1 MTLAAL
7 VRRFWVLVRNLT
19 RPHATDAELSA
30 DVNAYVQLL
39 EDEKIAAGMAT
50 DAARRAARAEVGGVE
65 PLKEAVRDVRAGSL
79 IAQWWQDTR
88 YAIRLARRDI
98 GFTAVAVLTLALGIG
113 ANTAIF
119 SVVHAVLI
127 EPLPYPEPHR
137 LVVVWERNAAVG
149 KDRDPVAPLNFQ
161 DWRARN
167 TTFDE
172 LGAYRVE
179 SAALSRIEPPEQIVT
194 VAMSSSVFRVLDVD
208 PSWGRTFTEEEER
221 QRTRVVVLND
231 DFWRR
236 RFGADAGVIG
246 RAITLDGEAF
256 TVIGVMPRAFAFPDG
271 NPADVYVP
279 LVFEPGE
286 TAGPRSQQSRVIAT
300 LSVIG
305 RLADNATIEAA
316 AGDLGAIARSI
327 AVQDAGSNPEVSLA
341 GAHQVL
347 VEDIRRALIVLLAT
361 VGLVLIVACANV
373 ANLLLVRSAAR
384 RREIAV
390 RVALGAAR
398 GRIVRQLLSESVL
411 LALLGALSGLT
422 LAWALLRLLVRIR
435 PPDLVRIDEVSID
448 PAVLLFTLAA
458 ALCTSVAFGLIPA
471 LAAAQPVVNPV
482 AADDNPLTTR
492 TAVSN
497 RTRSVVLVCEIAL
510 SLMLLAGAGL
520 MIRSVLK
527 LRAVDLGF
535 DAANVIT
542 AQIALPAATYP
553 VDPLQYRPRS
563 PGTAP
568 VPDSKRT
575 TFFSRLEETLLT
587 MPGIDSVGTVSS
599 LPLNPVGV
607 DYDLP
612 VVVEGRPRPRP
623 GEDLQADFR
632 VATTGYFRTM
642 RIPIRR
648 GRDFTAFDG
657 PNSVPVVIINEAMA
671 REIFPGEDPL
681 GRRLILYGRAR
692 EIIGVVGSV
701 KHRGFSG
708 EPRPEMTLPYR
719 QFQIGEMTLVM
730 RGTLDSAT
738 AAEAIRNAVRP
749 LDPVQPVSR
758 VRGMEAFLADSTA
771 QPRFTTLLLSGFALL
786 ALTLAVVGVYGVMSY
801 TVNQRAREIGLRVA
815 LGADR
820 RQVVWMVVRR
830 GLMLAAA
837 GIAAGLLGALAGT
850 RLLTGLLFG
859 VTATDL
865 ATLTACVIVLGTAS
879 LAAACVPAIRAS
891 RIAPAV
897 VLKTE

>member
-1 MTLAAL
+1 MTTLAAF

-19 RPHATDAELSA
+19 RRHATDAELSA
-30 DVNAYVQLL
+30 DVDAYVQLL
-39 EDEKIAAGMAT
+39 ADENIAAGMAP
-50 DAARRAARAEVGGVE
+50 DAALRAARAEVGGVE
-65 PLKEAVRDVRAGSL
+65 SVKEAVREVRAGSCV
-79 IAQWWQDTR
+79 AQWWQDTR
-88 YAIRLARRDI
+88 YAIRLARRDT
-98 GFTAVAVLTLALGIG
+98 GFTAVVVLTLALGIG

-127 EPLPYPEPHR
+127 EPLPYPEADR
-137 LVVVWERNAAVG
+137 LVVVWERNAAAG

-179 SAALSRIEPPEQIVT
+179 SAALSGIEPPEQIVT
-194 VAMSSSVFRVLDVD
+194 VTMSSSVFRVLDVD
-208 PSWGRTFTEEEER
+208 PRWGRTFTEQEER
-221 QRTRVVVLND
+221 QRARVVVLND
-231 DFWRR
+231 GFWRR
-236 RFGADAGVIG
+236 RFSADAGVIG
-246 RAITLDGEAF
+246 RAMTLDGEAF
-256 TVIGVMPRAFAFPDG
+256 TVVGVMPPEFVFPDG

-279 LVFEPGE
+279 LVFEPAD
-286 TAGPRSQQSRVIAT
+286 TAGRRSQQSRVIAT

-305 RLADNATIEAA
+305 RLADDATIEAA
-316 AGDLGAIARSI
+316 AADLGAIAQSI
-327 AVQDAGSNPEVSLA
+327 AAQEPGSNPEVSLT

-373 ANLLLVRSAAR
+373 ANLLLVRSASR

-398 GRIVRQLLSESVL
+398 GRIIRQLLSESVL

-422 LAWALLRLLVRIR
+422 LAWALLRLLARIR
-435 PPDLVRIDEVSID
+435 PPDLVRIDEVNID
-448 PAVLLFTLAA
+448 PTVLLFTLAA
-458 ALCTSVAFGLIPA
+458 ALCTSVVFGLIPA
-471 LAAAQPVVNPV
+471 LAASRRVNTV
-482 AADDNPLTTR
+482 AADENPLATR
-492 TAVSN
+492 TAVSG
-497 RTRSVVLVCEIAL
+497 RTRSIVLVCEIAL

-527 LRAVDLGF
+527 LQAVNLGF

-542 AQIALPAATYP
+542 AQIALPAPTYP
-553 VDPLQYRPRS
+553 VDPVQYRPQS
-563 PGTAP
+563 PGRAP
-568 VPDSKRT
+568 VPDSKRA
-575 TFFSRLEETLLT
+575 TFFNRLEEALLT
-587 MPGIDSVGTVSS
+587 MPGIESVGIVSS

-612 VVVEGRPRPRP
+612 VVVEGRPRPRL
-623 GEDLQADFR
+623 GEDPQADFR

-657 PNSVPVVIINEAMA
+657 PNSVPVVIINETMA
-671 REIFPGEDPL
+671 REIFPGENPL

-692 EIIGVVGSV
+692 EIIAVVGSV

-719 QFQIGEMTLVM
+719 QFQLGEMTLVM
-730 RGTLDSAT
+730 RGNLDSAA
-738 AAEAIRNAVRP
+738 AAETIRNAVRS
-749 LDPVQPVSR
+749 LDSVQPVSR
-758 VRGMEAFLADSTA
+758 VRAMEAFLADSTA

-786 ALTLAVVGVYGVMSY
+786 ALTLAVVGIYGVMSY
-801 TVNQRAREIGLRVA
+801 TVNQRARELGLRVA

-820 RQVVWMVVRR
+820 GQVVWMVVHR
-830 GLMLAAA
+830 GLTLAAA
-837 GIAAGLLGALAGT
+837 GITAGLLGALAGT

-859 VTATDL
+859 VTATDP
-865 ATLTACVIVLGTAS
+865 ATLTACVVVLGITS
-879 LAAACVPAIRAS
+879 LAAAFVPAIRAS
-891 RIAPAV
+891 RIAPAI
-897 VLKTE
+897 VLKAE

>member
-1 MTLAAL
+1 MTPLAAL
-7 VRRFWVLVRNLT
+7 VRRFRLLVRNLT
-19 RPHATDAELSA
+19 RRHATDTELSA
-30 DVNAYVQLL
+30 NVNAYVQLL
-39 EDEKIAAGMAT
+39 ADEKIAAGMAP
-50 DAARRAARAEVGGVE
+50 DAALRAARAEVGVE
-65 PLKEAVRDVRAGSL
+65 SVKDAVRDVRAGSL
-79 IAQWWQDTR
+79 VAQWWQDTR
-88 YAIRLARRDI
+88 YALRLARRDI

-127 EPLPYPEPHR
+127 EPLPYPEADR

-179 SAALSRIEPPEQIVT
+179 SAALSGIEPPEQIVAL
-194 VAMSSSVFRVLDVD
+194 AMSSSVFAVLDVD
-208 PSWGRTFTEEEER
+208 ARWGRTFTDEEER
-221 QRTRVVVLND
+221 QRARVVVLND

-246 RAITLDGEAF
+246 RAITLEGEAF
-256 TVIGVMPRAFAFPDG
+256 TVVGVMPPEFEFPDG
-271 NPADVYVP
+271 SPADVYAP
-279 LVFEPGE
+279 LVFEPGQR
-286 TAGPRSQQSRVIAT
+286 GGRRSQQSRVIAT

-305 RLADNATIEAA
+305 RLAGNATIEAA
-316 AGDLGAIARSI
+316 AADLGAIAKSI
-327 AVQDAGSNPEVSLA
+327 AAQDPGSNPEVSLA

-347 VEDIRRALIVLLAT
+347 VEDVRRALIVLVAT
-361 VGLVLIVACANV
+361 VCLVLIVACANV
-373 ANLLLVRSAAR
+373 ANLLLVRSASR

-390 RVALGAAR
+390 RAALGAAR

-411 LALLGALSGLT
+411 LALLGALGGLT
-422 LAWALLRLLVRIR
+422 LAWALLRLLARIR
-435 PPDLVRIDEVSID
+435 PPNLARIDEVTID
-448 PAVLLFTLAA
+448 PTVLLFTLAA
-458 ALCTSVAFGLIPA
+458 ALCTSVVFGLIPA
-471 LAAAQPVVNPV
+471 LAAAKPIVNPV
-482 AADDNPLTTR
+482 AADETR
-492 TAVSN
+492 LATPTVVSG

-527 LRAVDLGF
+527 LQAVSLGF

-542 AQIALPAATYP
+542 AQIALPAPTYP
-553 VDPLQYRPRS
+553 VDPVQYRPQS

-568 VPDSKRT
+568 VPDSKPA

-587 MPGIDSVGTVSS
+587 RPGVESVGTVSS

-612 VVVEGRPRPRP
+612 VVVEGRPRPRL
-623 GEDLQADFR
+623 GEEPQADFR

-642 RIPIRR
+642 RIPVRR

-657 PNSVPVVIINEAMA
+657 PNSVPVVIINDTMA
-671 REIFPGEDPL
+671 REMFPGEDPL

-719 QFQIGEMTLVM
+719 QFQFGAMTLVV
-730 RGTLDSAT
+730 RGSLDSA
-738 AAEAIRNAVRP
+738 AAAATVKDAVRS

-758 VRGMEAFLADSTA
+758 VRAMEAFLADSTA
-771 QPRFTTLLLSGFALL
+771 QPRFTTYLLSAFALL
-786 ALTLAVVGVYGVMSY
+786 ALTLAVVGIYGVMSY
-801 TVNQRAREIGLRVA
+801 IVNQRAREISLRVA

-830 GLMLAAA
+830 GFTLAAA
-837 GIAAGLLGALAGT
+837 GITAGLLGAWAGT

-859 VTATDL
+859 VTATDP
-865 ATLTACVIVLGTAS
+865 ATLAACVILLGTTS

-891 RIAPAV
+891 RIAPAI
-897 VLKTE
+897 VLKTD

>member
-1 MTLAAL
+1 MTPLAAL
-7 VRRFWVLVRNLT
+7 VRRLRVLVRNLA
-19 RPHATDAELSA
+19 RRHAADAELTA
-30 DVNAYVQLL
+30 DVNAYAQLL
-39 EDEKIAAGMAT
+39 ADEKIAAGMAP
-50 DAARRAARAEVGGVE
+50 DAALRAARAEVGGIESV
-65 PLKEAVRDVRAGSL
+65 KEAVRDVRAGSL
-79 IAQWWQDTR
+79 VAQWWQDTR
-88 YAIRLARRDI
+88 YAIRLARRDA
-98 GFTAVAVLTLALGIG
+98 GFSSVAVLTLALGIG

-119 SVVHAVLI
+119 SAVNAVLI
-127 EPLPYPEPHR
+127 EPLPYPEADR
-137 LVVVWERNAAVG
+137 LVVVWERNTAAG

-167 TTFDE
+167 TTFDG

-179 SAALSRIEPPEQIVT
+179 SAALSGVEPPEQIVML
-194 VAMSSSVFRVLDVD
+194 AMSSSVFRVLDVD
-208 PSWGRTFTEEEER
+208 ARRGRTFTEEEER
-221 QRTRVVVLND
+221 QRARVVVLND
-231 DFWRR
+231 EFWRR

-246 RAITLDGEAF
+246 RAMTLDGESF
-256 TVIGVMPRAFAFPDG
+256 TVVGVMPPDFAFPDG
-271 NPADVYVP
+271 NPADVYAP
-279 LVFEPGE
+279 LVFEGE
-286 TAGPRSQQSRVIAT
+286 TNRRSQQSRVIAT

-305 RLADNATIEAA
+305 RLAGNATIEAA
-316 AGDLGAIARSI
+316 AADLGAIARST
-327 AVQDAGSNPEVSLA
+327 AAQDAGSNPEVALA

-373 ANLLLVRSAAR
+373 ANLLLVRSASR

-398 GRIVRQLLSESVL
+398 GRIVRQLLSESVV
-411 LALLGALSGLT
+411 LALAGALSGLT
-422 LAWALLRLLVRIR
+422 LAWALLRLLARIR
-435 PPDLVRIDEVSID
+435 PPDLVRIDEVAID
-448 PAVLLFTLAA
+448 PTVLLFTLAA
-458 ALCTSVAFGLIPA
+458 ALSTSVAFGLIPA
-471 LAAAQPVVNPV
+471 LAASKAVENPV
-482 AADDNPLTTR
+482 AAADNPQAAR
-492 TAVSN
+492 TVVSG
-497 RTRSVVLVCEIAL
+497 RTRSAVLVCEIAL

-527 LRAVDLGF
+527 LQAVNLGF

-542 AQIALPAATYP
+542 AQIALPASTYP
-553 VDPLQYRPRS
+553 VDPAQYRPPP
-563 PGTAP
+563 PGTGA
-568 VPDSKRT
+568 VPDSKRA
-575 TFFSRLEETLLT
+575 TFFSRLEEALQTV
-587 MPGIDSVGTVSS
+587 PGVESVGTVSS

-623 GEDLQADFR
+623 GEEPQADFR
-632 VATTGYFRTM
+632 VATTGYFGTM

-657 PNSVPVVIINEAMA
+657 PNSVPVVIINDTLA

-681 GRRLILYGRAR
+681 GRRLMLYGRAR

-719 QFQIGEMTLVM
+719 QFQIGEMTVVL
-730 RGTLDSAT
+730 RGSLDSAA
-738 AAEAIRNAVRP
+738 AAETIRNAVRS

-758 VRGMEAFLADSTA
+758 VRAMETFLADATA
-771 QPRFTTLLLSGFALL
+771 QPRFTTVLLSGFALL

-830 GLMLAAA
+830 GLTLAAA
-837 GIAAGLLGALAGT
+837 GIAGGLLGALAGT

-859 VTATDL
+859 VTATDP
-865 ATLTACVIVLGTAS
+865 ATLTACVIVLGAAS
-879 LAAACVPAIRAS
+879 LAAAYVPAIRAS
-891 RIAPAV
+891 RIAPAI